1 MMPQKRQQAGGGG
14 EGKAGAG
21 GLTSVLAASVSA
33 SVRPAVGKE
42 SRGEQAQYYSMEP
55 PHAAAE
61 AQTRLEARTTDP
73 NSALQA
79 LFPAHPQYPR
89 HGAPTSY
96 ISKGGQSSVLHFSE
110 NHYFFFEAFGIGD
123 IG

>member
-1 MMPQKRQQAGGGG
+1 MIAFSAWRKEKGAVRIHGEATGMMPQKRQQAGGGG

-73 NSALQA
+73 NSALRA
-79 LFPAHPQYPR
+79 ESFVPSPP
-89 HGAPTSY
+89 
-96 ISKGGQSSVLHFSE
+96 SVSQTWSPHQLH
-110 NHYFFFEAFGIGD
+110 
-123 IG
+123 